1 MHDYFSGMRSER
13 NDGAAIAE
21 ITGMRKNRKAKEFGR
36 QPQRFMRCGCLFVD
50 KSSEKETK
58 HRLKNFA
65 AIWSLICPH
74 TRSILSLL

>member
-1 MHDYFSGMRSER
+1 
-13 NDGAAIAE
+13 
-21 ITGMRKNRKAKEFGR
+21 MRKNRKAKEFGR
-36 QPQRFMRCGCLFVD
+36 QPQRFMRCGCLFAD

-65 AIWSLICPH
+65 AIWPLICPY